1 MEQQTSRSSA
11 QEQSLTSG
19 LISLARNMFG
29 LMLSRVELA
38 AFELAEIRTNLLKL
52 AVLFALGVIAAWFAV
67 AYWTALIVYLSWP
80 SLGWKILLIIA
91 IVATTAAVGVLFHLQ
106 SLLRQGKLSM
116 PATMEEL
123 RNDHDALL

>member
-1 MEQQTSRSSA
+1 MEQQNPRSS
-11 QEQSLTSG
+11 QEG
-19 LISLARNMFG
+19 LIGGLASLWRNMFG
-29 LMLSRVELA
+29 LIVSRVELA
-38 AFELAEIRTNLLKL
+38 ALELAEIRTNVLKL
-52 AVLFALGVIAAWFAV
+52 AVLFMLGVIAAWFAV

-91 IVATTAAVGVLFHLQ
+91 VIATAVAVGMLFYLQ

-123 RNDHDALL
+123 RKDHDALR

>member
-1 MEQQTSRSSA
+1 MEQQSSRSSA
-11 QEQSLTSG
+11 QEQSLASG

-67 AYWTALIVYLSWP
+67 GYWTALIVYLSWP

-91 IVATTAAVGVLFHLQ
+91 IVATAAAVGVLFYLQ

>member
-1 MEQQTSRSSA
+1 MEQQNPRSS
-11 QEQSLTSG
+11 QEG
-19 LISLARNMFG
+19 LISGLASLWRNMFG
-29 LMLSRVELA
+29 LIVSRVELA
-38 AFELAEIRTNLLKL
+38 ALELAEIRTNVLKL
-52 AVLFALGVIAAWFAV
+52 AVLFMLGVIAAWFAV

-91 IVATTAAVGVLFHLQ
+91 VVATAVAVGMLFYLQ

-123 RNDHDALL
+123 RKDHDALR